1 MTIKNEEVKPLT
13 NMKNLFKKETKVL
26 YECQITMFQKEIKK
40 MSLKNLPVNTLGPLK
55 VEATNGLLD
64 SFPLIQ
70 MVRNIED
77 IP

>member
-1 MTIKNEEVKPLT
+1 
-13 NMKNLFKKETKVL
+13 MKNLFTKETEVS
-26 YECQITMFQKEIKK
+26 YECQTTMFQKK

>member
-1 MTIKNEEVKPLT
+1 MSNNNVP
-13 NMKNLFKKETKVL
+13 
-26 YECQITMFQKEIKK
+26 KEIKK
-40 MSLKNLPVNTLGPLK
+40 NVIENLPVNTLGPLK

-64 SFPLIQ
+64 SFPLVQ